1 MINIITK
8 SKLHLKNLA
17 LDVYCA
23 GDSDFY
29 EKLEL
34 LKNEIQ
40 RLEYLRELN
49 DSNTKEENI

>member
-17 LDVYCA
+17 LDVYCV

-49 DSNTKEENI
+49 DRNSEKKDI

>member
-8 SKLHLKNLA
+8 SKLQLKNLA

-23 GDSDFY
+23 GDSDFF

-49 DSNTKEENI
+49 DRNSKEKNI